1 MIFNS
6 IILAS
11 AGALDGLAVSFAYGT
26 KKITIPLVSNLVI
39 SLVCTAV
46 FAMAMLVGAG
56 VRTFMSDSLA
66 TGLSFAIL
74 FFLGA
79 IKLFDSA
86 IKARIKRTNNSEKEK
101 SQREFAFRLLNFR
114 FILNVY
120 ADPPEADVDD
130 SKSIS
135 PSEAVGLAAALSL
148 DGIALGV
155 GAALTVVSIPLTI
168 AVAMAAN
175 FAAIAFGSRIGGYFA
190 RKSSRDLGW
199 IAGVILIGVAILQL
213 V

>member
-1 MIFNS
+1 MVFNS

-26 KKITIPLVSNLVI
+26 KKIKIPLVSNFII
-39 SLVCTAV
+39 SLVCTSV
-46 FAMAMLVGAG
+46 FALALLVGAG
-56 VRTFMSDSLA
+56 MRTFMSDEVA
-66 TGLSFAIL
+66 VWLSFSIL
-74 FFLGA
+74 FFLGI

-86 IKARIKRTNNSEKEK
+86 IKAKIKRAKNSEKEK
-101 SQREFAFRLLNFR
+101 KQREFTFSLLNFR

-135 PSEAVGLAAALSL
+135 PSEAIGLAAALSL

-155 GAALTVVSIPLTI
+155 GAALSVVSIPLTI
-168 AVAMAAN
+168 AVAMTAN
-175 FAAIAFGSRIGGYFA
+175 FGAIACGSRIGGYFA

-199 IAGVILIGVAILQL
+199 IGGVILIGVAFAQL
-213 V
+213 I